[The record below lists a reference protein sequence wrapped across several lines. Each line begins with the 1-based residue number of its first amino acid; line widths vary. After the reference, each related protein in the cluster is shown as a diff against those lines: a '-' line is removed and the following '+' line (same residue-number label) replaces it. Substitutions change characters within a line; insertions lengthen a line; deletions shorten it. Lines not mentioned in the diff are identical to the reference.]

1 MNYQYMYEQFC
12 RDNIGQLKIVSLKC
26 SDVRRFYNKLIDERC
41 LKINTVDNIHTVL
54 HQVLDL
60 AVEDGYFRN
69 NISDNALKE
78 SKQARNL
85 FTEKRKALT
94 VQKQDLFVD
103 FFKNNIQYNHWYM
116 IFTLMLGTGFCV
128 GEATKLRWEDVDFEN
143 NTININHTLI
153 YYNHAE
159 GGCYC
164 RVNTPKTKV
173 GERSI
178 LIIESVKEVLEK
190 EREYQR
196 LTGIE
201 CTARVDGFTNFIF
214 VNVQHQGI
222 LNKTLCRIIRDCN
235 QEVLDNAKDNENVIL
250 LSKFSCHTFTTHLC
264 ESGIN
269 IKVIQSV
276 LGYSGINTILDIYAD
291 VTRNMKKAEMENF
304 EDFMQK
310 KKDAD

>member
-1 MNYQYMYEQFC
+1 
-12 RDNIGQLKIVSLKC
+12 
-26 SDVRRFYNKLIDERC
+26 
-41 LKINTVDNIHTVL
+41 
-54 HQVLDL
+54 
-60 AVEDGYFRN
+60 
-69 NISDNALKE
+69 
-78 SKQARNL
+78 
-85 FTEKRKALT
+85 
-94 VQKQDLFVD
+94 
-103 FFKNNIQYNHWYM
+103 M

-159 GGCYC
+159 GGCYF

-222 LNKTLCRIIRDCN
+222 L
-235 QEVLDNAKDNENVIL
+235 
-250 LSKFSCHTFTTHLC
+250 
-264 ESGIN
+264 
-269 IKVIQSV
+269 
-276 LGYSGINTILDIYAD
+276 
-291 VTRNMKKAEMENF
+291 
-304 EDFMQK
+304 
-310 KKDAD
+310 